1 MNQGLWEFHM
11 QWERPRYSRKVVRR
25 AGKLLAFED
34 PVPFHIDVDGH
45 IERAADLFRELNA
58 QVVFNNWRSAHAYPL
73 NTFKVTL
80 RDRARR
86 VDQEALTA
94 QRLKRSPSIIAKL
107 RRFENMDLARM
118 QDIGGCRAIVR
129 DIPAVYQLWHAFDT
143 GRHRHIL
150 DDFKD
155 YIEEPKED
163 GYRGIHLI
171 YKYVGRGNGSVYNG
185 LRIEVQLRTQIQH
198 AWATA
203 VETVDLFTRQAI
215 KAGQGQVQWREF
227 FCVASEAFSVLEHSE
242 PMPMEERSRIKA
254 LLVDLSSQLD
264 VFNRLHR
271 YSEAVQLVE
280 QIKEASQYLLE
291 LDLVND
297 ELRVRGFTAKE
308 RDKAQKEYTEA
319 EKRLGENGDVVL
331 VSVENVNALRKAFPN
346 YFADTTLFIAT
357 LDEVLAWESDE
368 VNNLLIEWL
377 SKRPEE

>member
-1 MNQGLWEFHM
+1 
-11 QWERPRYSRKVVRR
+11 
-25 AGKLLAFED
+25 
-34 PVPFHIDVDGH
+34 
-45 IERAADLFRELNA
+45 
-58 QVVFNNWRSAHAYPL
+58 
-73 NTFKVTL
+73 
-80 RDRARR
+80 
-86 VDQEALTA
+86 
-94 QRLKRSPSIIAKL
+94 
-107 RRFENMDLARM
+107 M

>member
-1 MNQGLWEFHM
+1 M